1 MESVADLLGQ
11 YNPDGPN
18 EVLAVKRYI
27 EKEFQSGASVSIRNE
42 TIVVTVASASLA
54 NALRL
59 RINQLRAAAGT
70 KKRVMFRIG

>member
-1 MESVADLLGQ
+1 MDSVADLLGH
-11 YNPDGPN
+11 YSPDGPD

-27 EKEFQSGASVSIRNE
+27 EKEYKTGASVAIRNE

-54 NALRL
+54 NTLRL